1 MPFISRTHRVAAIA
15 MIFLGF
21 AYVVL
26 YPRALLSDEVGWVW
40 DAEGRN
46 TAQEHMFMAIYVCM
60 GLFLVHAARD
70 PIRFLPFI
78 DFVIVSGVV
87 HGTVMWID
95 ALRIPGESEHLLLDG
110 DVVGTYWGPLLLM
123 LTHPRRFYLF
133 GQGAKSGASAS
144 PN

>member
-1 MPFISRTHRVAAIA
+1 MPFVSRTYRVAAIA

-26 YPRALLSDEVGWVW
+26 YPRALLSSEIGWVW

-46 TAQEHMFMAIYVCM
+46 TAQEHMFMAIYGCM
-60 GLFLVHAARD
+60 GLFLIYAARD

-78 DFVIVSGVV
+78 DFVIVSGVL

-95 ALRIPGESEHLLLDG
+95 AVRIPGEQEHLLLSG

-123 LTHPRRFYLF
+123 VTHPRRFYLF
-133 GQGAKSGASAS
+133 RFRAKADA
-144 PN
+144 